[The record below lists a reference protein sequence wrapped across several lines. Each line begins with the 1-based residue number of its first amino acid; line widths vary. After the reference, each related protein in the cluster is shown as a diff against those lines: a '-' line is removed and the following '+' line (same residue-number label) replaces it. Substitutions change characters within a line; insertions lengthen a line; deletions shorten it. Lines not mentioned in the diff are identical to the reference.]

1 MPLIPKTNAQ
11 PICENNDE
19 LSKEI
24 VEHIANVQE
33 RIYEINVNVK
43 EQRIRKLELNA
54 TLEGLHNWFTRQGF
68 SELEIYYLMKDLDIE
83 KEFYVN

>member
-1 MPLIPKTNAQ
+1 MPLIPKMNAQ
-11 PICENNDE
+11 DICENNDE

-24 VEHIANVQE
+24 AQHIASVQE

-54 TLEGLHNWFTRQGF
+54 TLEGLHNWFTRKGF

>member
-1 MPLIPKTNAQ
+1 MPLIPKMNVE
-11 PICENNDE
+11 PLFENNDE

-24 VEHIANVQE
+24 AQHLESVQE

-54 TLEGLHNWFTRQGF
+54 TLEGLHNWFTRKGF

>member
-24 VEHIANVQE
+24 AQHLESVQD

-43 EQRIRKLELNA
+43 EYRIRKLELNA
-54 TLEGLHNWFTRQGF
+54 TLEGLHNWFTRKGF

>member
-1 MPLIPKTNAQ
+1 MPLIPKMNAQ
-11 PICENNDE
+11 PIYENNDE

-24 VEHIANVQE
+24 AQHLESVQE

-54 TLEGLHNWFTRQGF
+54 TLEGLHNWFTRKGF

>member
-24 VEHIANVQE
+24 AEHLESVQE

-43 EQRIRKLELNA
+43 EQHIRKLELNA
-54 TLEGLHNWFTRQGF
+54 TLEGLHNWFIRKGF

>member
-1 MPLIPKTNAQ
+1 MPLIPKMNVES
-11 PICENNDE
+11 IFENNDE

-24 VEHIANVQE
+24 AQHLESVQD

-54 TLEGLHNWFTRQGF
+54 TLEGLHNWFTRKGF

>member
-11 PICENNDE
+11 PIYENNDE

-24 VEHIANVQE
+24 VEHLESVQH

-54 TLEGLHNWFTRQGF
+54 TLEGLHNWFTRKGF
-68 SELEIYYLMKDLDIE
+68 NDLEIYHLMKDLDIE
-83 KEFYVN
+83 KQAYSN

>member
-1 MPLIPKTNAQ
+1 MPLIPKANAQ
-11 PICENNDE
+11 PIYENNDE

-24 VEHIANVQE
+24 AQHLESVQE